1 MATIAELKIIVDSSQ
16 VEKAKKDLSSLGEA
30 VTKVGA
36 STKGFSDGM
45 KNATDSSEEFSGAAQ
60 RLIARAKE
68 MEATV
73 GSSKGGLLNY
83 KASILGVADVVKP
96 LATSL
101 DTLTIA
107 QKNQDA
113 VTKEVARNQAVA
125 DTAKYKMIE
134 ALKEEIAL
142 YGKSKN
148 EIALYRAEQ
157 LGIIDSV
164 RPLVEELNRL
174 KDAREGADKAGKSGA
189 DERISKKQQELE
201 ALRLE
206 GAELQKNSALI
217 GEKANAEARIA
228 EQQKAIE
235 ANRVKYESKQ
245 QEIVELKGVAEG
257 ERLLAEE
264 KKKVVQS
271 TEAERA
277 AFLKLRGEIDPVKKQ
292 METYY
297 QQLEKIQELR
307 NKRVSGKGG
316 ADLGE
321 LAELEKA
328 VKSNISRMETL
339 GATSGKTAKEI
350 AFSMR
355 GLPAQFTDI
364 AVSLQGG
371 QKPLT
376 VMLQQGGQLKDMFG
390 GIVPALRAMG
400 GYVLGLIKPLNI
412 MIAAV
417 AGLGLAAYQGS
428 QEVGVLNR
436 SIILSGKMGVVSSK
450 ELMGYSKQIAE
461 VSGTMGGVVSTISEV
476 ISVTGIHKDS
486 LVDVTTAAIAWEKA
500 TGTAVK
506 EVAADFAKLAG
517 DPLSAVVELDK
528 QYNFLTPTLY
538 RNIQALKEAGKY
550 MEATS
555 AATEAMAQTIRDRSL
570 VSIDNLGALARA
582 YRAVK
587 SAASGLFDTA
597 REVGRGELVELEVK
611 YQNQLNKATEEFS
624 RIQKRAEAGDIVA
637 INSYRKKQEELGK
650 LNELLES
657 TKRLIEVDTNA
668 PYVASIAAVNEQYM
682 KTGNAVAIAKKETLD
697 YMAATELARKDG
709 KLSAEEELKY
719 NENLAKFKRKEFDAE
734 RLQRGDNVINSAKD
748 QLELTK
754 EQVGATVTLG
764 TAQKDLVRFKQEI
777 ADIEQQILDT
787 GELSLNQE
795 ERAKINRKDELLSI
809 YTERAELEKNHT
821 VQKKAATQGKKNSVV
836 RDDAATKLLLSL
848 SQQEASLREQL
859 VTDSKLGKQAQ
870 EFARMEAMFADL
882 KEKSKQ
888 GSLTLEQQSLLN
900 NEAEIRA
907 QRTILVDLEKQNTA
921 KSDAIKLDAYRLNLA
936 NKLNSD
942 KERAVD
948 FTSSRGVSDKEA
960 DRLREINELS
970 RERNELDR
978 DSARLLAET
987 GNTDVYDKQIKA
999 NAEYYK
1005 ERKKN
1010 LKEYYALEDEAQ
1022 KDWQGGMQA
1031 GFANFIE
1038 SQADMYASMSELTQ
1052 NTLSTLA
1059 DGVSESLT
1067 KAIWYGEDLRESL
1080 SSLAMTVT
1088 EQLLKGLIDVGL
1100 QFAISAAA
1108 ESLGIKTVEAA
1119 RVTSIATT
1127 NAASATAM
1135 GVSTAA
1141 AVASGAAIAA
1151 AYIPAA
1157 IAASIATMG
1166 AAATVATAS
1175 VAAQTPIM
1183 AATLSA
1189 SSLAGFRDGGYTGD
1203 RGVGEVAGFVHGRE
1217 FVFDAAATSRIG
1229 INNLE
1234 NLRSGGGVSNNTTT
1248 NTGGGRSGGIV
1259 NQTINVQGTVDRQT
1273 ANQIARRSA
1282 QKQSIAEARLG

>member
-16 VEKAKKDLSSLGEA
+16 VEKAKKDLASLGEA
-30 VTKVGA
+30 ATKVGA

-73 GSSKGGLLNY
+73 GASKGGLLNY

-174 KDAREGADKAGKSGA
+174 KDARESADKAGKSGA

-201 ALRLE
+201 ALKLE

-245 QEIVELKGVAEG
+245 QEIAELKGVAEG

-264 KKKVVQS
+264 KKKVIKA
-271 TEAERA
+271 TEAERD
-277 AFLKLRGEIDPVKKQ
+277 AFVKLQHEIDPLSKS
-292 METYY
+292 MDNYER
-297 QQLEKIQELR
+297 QLEEIARLR
-307 NKRVSGKGG
+307 EHANKGRAGFGKH
-316 ADLGE
+316 DLKD
-321 LAELEKA
+321 LDALEA
-328 VKSNISRMETL
+328 GVNNNIKRMKDL

-371 QKPLT
+371 QAPLT

-390 GIVPALRAMG
+390 GIVPAFKAMG
-400 GYVLGLIKPLNI
+400 GYVLGLITPLNLL
-412 MIAAV
+412 IASI
-417 AGLGLAAYQGS
+417 AGLGFLAYKGYN
-428 QEVGVLNR
+428 EMYELNKALT
-436 SIILSGKMGVVSSK
+436 LSGKSAEISSK
-450 ELMGYSKQIAE
+450 DIKGYISAVSDIKGTSSEAIGVITTLIA
-461 VSGTMGGVVSTISEV
+461 STD
-476 ISVTGIHKDS
+476 IHKDS
-486 LVDVTTAAIAWEKA
+486 IVDASAATLAWSSA
-500 TGTAVK
+500 TGDSI
-506 EVAADFAKLAG
+506 ENILADFNSLTK
-517 DPLSAVVELDK
+517 DPVRSVVTLSK
-528 QYNFLTPTLY
+528 KYKFLTTELY
-538 RNIQALKEAGKY
+538 NNIRALKEAGNT
-550 MEATS
+550 M
-555 AATEAMAQTIRDRSL
+555 
-570 VSIDNLGALARA
+570 G
-582 YRAVK
+582 
-587 SAASGLFDTA
+587 
-597 REVGRGELVELEVK
+597 
-611 YQNQLNKATEEFS
+611 
-624 RIQKRAEAGDIVA
+624 
-637 INSYRKKQEELGK
+637 
-650 LNELLES
+650 
-657 TKRLIEVDTNA
+657 
-668 PYVASIAAVNEQYM
+668 
-682 KTGNAVAIAKKETLD
+682 
-697 YMAATELARKDG
+697 ATELATEALSKSLVGQELILKHTRSAWGDMVSRAVTGMKSLASNFSRLFGMDKSNLAILQEKRKIYQDMADTQSQRLIKDPTNEVAANFLRQYKGNVEELDTAIAALSATQKSIADAPVIKALDESASQYSNVASNVHKAEKAFKDYMVAMKPAFDATTGAFKGDNQQFMQYEENRG
-709 KLSAEEELKY
+709 KLLRDIQEAYKVTTGSELLKQAENHNTALRESAGLVDKVGEETKKLV
-719 NENLAKFKRKEFDAE
+719 L
-734 RLQRGDNVINSAKD
+734 
-748 QLELTK
+748 LEK
-754 EQVGATVTLG
+754 
-764 TAQKDLVRFKQEI
+764 EI
-777 ADIEQQILDT
+777 AELQGKSSRGEWLSDEEKGKLAAGDRLIALQKENIL
-787 GELSLNQE
+787 
-795 ERAKINRKDELLSI
+795 
-809 YTERAELEKNHT
+809 LEKS
-821 VQKKAATQGKKNSVV
+821 ATQAKKTSVV
-836 RDDAATKLLLSL
+836 RDDAATKLMLSL
-848 SQQEASLREQL
+848 KEQEAVLKEQL
-859 VTDSKLGKQAQ
+859 ETDSKLGKQAQ

-907 QRTILVDLEKQNTA
+907 QRTILVGLEKQNTA

-942 KERAVD
+942 KEKAVD

-999 NAEYYK
+999 NTEYYK

-1067 KAIWYGEDLRESL
+1067 QAILYGEDLRTSL
-1080 SSLAMTVT
+1080 SNLAMTIT

-1100 QFAISAAA
+1100 QFAINAAKEAAAVTAVGAAKKTVITGTAAVADAATVKTAGVQSAAGA
-1108 ESLGIKTVEAA
+1108 
-1119 RVTSIATT
+1119 
-1127 NAASATAM
+1127 
-1135 GVSTAA
+1135 STAA
-1141 AVASGAAIAA
+1141 AWS
-1151 AYIPAA
+1151 PAA
-1157 IAASIATMG
+1157 LAASIGSFG
-1166 AAATVATAS
+1166 AAAAIGLAAVVAM
-1175 VAAQTPIM
+1175 M
-1183 AATLSA
+1183 AAFG
-1189 SSLAGFRDGGYTGD
+1189 GFRKGGYTGNM
-1203 RGVGEVAGFVHGRE
+1203 GVDEVAGVVHGKE
-1217 FVFDAAATSRIG
+1217 YVFDAAATSRIG

-1234 NLRSGGGVSNNTTT
+1234 SLRSGGGISSDFTSSGSS
-1248 NTGGGRSGGIV
+1248 GGGRSGGIV

>member
-16 VEKAKKDLSSLGEA
+16 VEKAKKDLASLGEA
-30 VTKVGA
+30 ATKVGA

-45 KNATDSSEEFSGAAQ
+45 KNATDSSDEFSGAAQ

-73 GSSKGGLLNY
+73 GASKGGLLNY

-201 ALRLE
+201 ALKLE

-228 EQQKAIE
+228 EQQKAVE

-245 QEIVELKGVAEG
+245 QEIAELRGVAEG

-307 NKRVSGKGG
+307 NKKVSGKGG

-328 VKSNISRMETL
+328 VKSNIDRMQTL
-339 GATSGKTAKEI
+339 GSTSGKTAKEI

-371 QKPLT
+371 QAPLT

-390 GIVPALRAMG
+390 GIIPALKAMG
-400 GYVLGLIKPLNI
+400 GYVLSLINPFTILI
-412 MIAAV
+412 TTVGA
-417 AGLGLAAYQGS
+417 LSLAFYQGAS
-428 QEVGVLNR
+428 EASAFRKTLLLSGNAAGTSTKQLTDSARSIAESYGTIGASAEVLNK
-436 SIILSGKMGVVSSK
+436 LVANTKV
-450 ELMGYSKQIAE
+450 
-461 VSGTMGGVVSTISEV
+461 
-476 ISVTGIHKDS
+476 HKDS
-486 LVDVTTAAIAWEKA
+486 LEDVAKATLKFSDATGVAMDDLLGDFDSLATDPVAAIEKLQDKYSFLTKAVVDNAREQRELGNVAGEIKILTEALADSMDNTA
-500 TGTAVK
+500 TIIIASMNPVQRLFK
-506 EVAADFAKLAG
+506 DLKVAAAEAWDVIKNGGRVMADSGKETEEAIRSNIASQKQVVAQLTKARDLAKLYPIYLVAAEAALQNQVKALDDMEKG
-517 DPLSAVVELDK
+517 LVAVVERNQEIAEAPYLKTQEQFNKRNIASQSELVKSKQTLLELEAQYKIQNERGFKTERDK
-528 QYNFLTPTLY
+528 Q
-538 RNIQALKEAGKY
+538 EAGKAILDVKRKIFDLEKNQSGAKRLKAEQDAL
-550 MEATS
+550 EAAKERFS
-555 AATEAMAQTIRDRSL
+555 GEQKA
-570 VSIDNLGALARA
+570 GALQLAHLKKVQEFQDLENKKK
-582 YRAVK
+582 AV
-587 SAASGLFDTA
+587 GLSLD
-597 REVGRGELVELEVK
+597 E
-611 YQNQLNKATEEFS
+611 QS
-624 RIQKRAEAGDIVA
+624 
-637 INSYRKKQEELGK
+637 
-650 LNELLES
+650 LL
-657 TKRLIEVDTNA
+657 
-668 PYVASIAAVNEQYM
+668 
-682 KTGNAVAIAKKETLD
+682 
-697 YMAATELARKDG
+697 
-709 KLSAEEELKY
+709 
-719 NENLAKFKRKEFDAE
+719 
-734 RLQRGDNVINSAKD
+734 DN
-748 QLELTK
+748 K
-754 EQVGATVTLG
+754 EQV
-764 TAQKDLVRFKQEI
+764 
-777 ADIEQQILDT
+777 
-787 GELSLNQE
+787 LSLSAQGVE
-795 ERAKINRKDELLSI
+795 M
-809 YTERAELEKNHT
+809 EKNFAA
-821 VQKKAATQGKKNSVV
+821 QKKAAAQAKKNSVV

-859 VTDSKLGKQAQ
+859 VTDSKLGQQAQ
-870 EFARMEAMFADL
+870 EFAKMDVMFADL
-882 KEKSKQ
+882 KEKAVS
-888 GSLTLEQQSLLN
+888 GRLTLEQQSLLN
-900 NEAEIRA
+900 SEAEIRA
-907 QRTILVDLEKQNTA
+907 QRTILVDLEAQNRA
-921 KSDAIKLDAYRLNLA
+921 KADGVKIDAYRANLA
-936 NKLNSD
+936 NKLESD
-942 KERAVD
+942 KDKSVD
-948 FTSSRGVSDKEA
+948 FTATRGVSDKEA
-960 DRLREINELS
+960 GRLKEINELS

-1010 LKEYYALEDEAQ
+1010 LKEYYELEDEAQ
-1022 KDWQGGMQA
+1022 QDWQGGMQA

-1038 SQADMYASMSELTQ
+1038 SQADMYSSMSELTQ

-1067 KAIWYGEDLRESL
+1067 QAILYGEDLRTSL
-1080 SSLAMTVT
+1080 SNLARTIT
-1088 EQLLKGLIDVGL
+1088 EQLLKGLIDVGI
-1100 QFAISAAA
+1100 QFAINAAKEAAA
-1108 ESLGIKTVEAA
+1108 VTAVGAAKQAVITSTAAVANTATVTTTATQTAA
-1119 RVTSIATT
+1119 GA
-1127 NAASATAM
+1127 
-1135 GVSTAA
+1135 STAA
-1141 AVASGAAIAA
+1141 AWS
-1151 AYIPAA
+1151 PAA
-1157 IAASIATMG
+1157 LAASIGSFGTAAAIGLAAVVATM
-1166 AAATVATAS
+1166 AAFG
-1175 VAAQTPIM
+1175 
-1183 AATLSA
+1183 
-1189 SSLAGFRDGGYTGD
+1189 GFRKGGYTGNM
-1203 RGVGEVAGFVHGRE
+1203 GVDDVAGVVHGKE
-1217 FVFDAAATSRIG
+1217 YVFDAAATSRIG

-1234 NLRSGGGVSNNTTT
+1234 SLRSGGGISSDFISSGSRS
-1248 NTGGGRSGGIV
+1248 GGGRSGGTV